1 MAAIVQDDTKK
12 TSKSFE
18 TPVVKSEA
26 TFFKERE
33 SLKRNVIDWTSANGL
48 LVRNKDGVFTNC
60 PITLIP
66 STFPQKVYVE
76 ACDVA
81 MIFNRLVDRV
91 SRDVPWLLE
100 QLKDTAAG
108 DDFIMQQIQICKKV
122 HVEEMEEGSK
132 TWKKQHLY
140 LGLNRSDYMIHDPPP
155 SEKDVSLFSSNEG
168 QGGFLQVELNTIAS
182 SFGALSNKTCAL
194 HRFVLQRYEEA
205 SIECYKSI
213 GNNNIDRIDSNR
225 LPTTNNIEI
234 LSTGMAEAF
243 KRYAKEVCRDE
254 NNQPKEYIQKKYI
267 LFIVQENE
275 TNTVDQRMLE
285 YELFYKHNIH
295 VLRRSLTNLSKT
307 AEIVVTSNVPKL
319 YVDNKT
325 KEICV
330 VYFRDGYA
338 PDAYPTKA
346 EWDVRELIEKSYA
359 VKCPCIAYQLVGAK
373 KIQQALSVK
382 GVLERYLSS
391 DEVIKIRKCFAG
403 LYELN
408 DDSILAAIEHP
419 EHFVLKPQRE
429 GGGNNFYGKDI
440 PEQLKK
446 MSKVERGAYILMQR
460 IFPPPQNALM
470 LTKTG
475 KVNSAKALSELGI
488 YGAYLGDGKSEY
500 FNENAGHLLRTKV
513 NGTDEGG
520 VASGYAV
527 LDSPYL
533 VM

>member
-1 MAAIVQDDTKK
+1 
-12 TSKSFE
+12 
-18 TPVVKSEA
+18 
-26 TFFKERE
+26 
-33 SLKRNVIDWTSANGL
+33 
-48 LVRNKDGVFTNC
+48 
-60 PITLIP
+60 
-66 STFPQKVYVE
+66 
-76 ACDVA
+76 
-81 MIFNRLVDRV
+81 
-91 SRDVPWLLE
+91 
-100 QLKDTAAG
+100 
-108 DDFIMQQIQICKKV
+108 
-122 HVEEMEEGSK
+122 
-132 TWKKQHLY
+132 
-140 LGLNRSDYMIHDPPP
+140 
-155 SEKDVSLFSSNEG
+155 
-168 QGGFLQVELNTIAS
+168 
-182 SFGALSNKTCAL
+182 
-194 HRFVLQRYEEA
+194 
-205 SIECYKSI
+205 
-213 GNNNIDRIDSNR
+213 
-225 LPTTNNIEI
+225 
-234 LSTGMAEAF
+234 
-243 KRYAKEVCRDE
+243 
-254 NNQPKEYIQKKYI
+254 
-267 LFIVQENE
+267 
-275 TNTVDQRMLE
+275 MLE

-338 PDAYPTKA
+338 PDAYPTNA

-359 VKCPCIAYQLVGAK
+359 VKCPSIAYQLVGAK